1 MSYAAKC
8 WRENTEVLRAANYI
22 CYSPSY
28 GQADEDAKVEHNIT
42 SIYLNS
48 SQVKLGVKFGCAH
61 CSELSGIGYSQLKH
75 LTGCPFTS
83 DLIDCHEEASMG
95 DSDAE
100 GNSLSCVLKAIP
112 SMSKVITPPGQDT
125 NEKMITA
132 ILLHFMMKIKLM
144 TAILLQFMMS
154 ALWY

>member
-48 SQVKLGVKFGCAH
+48 S
-61 CSELSGIGYSQLKH
+61 
-75 LTGCPFTS
+75 
-83 DLIDCHEEASMG
+83 
-95 DSDAE
+95 
-100 GNSLSCVLKAIP
+100 
-112 SMSKVITPPGQDT
+112 MSKVITPPGQDT